1 MGLKS
6 ENDRKI
12 KAGFKRLGI
21 LKDTII
27 ENGMRR
33 LMNDAMMVA
42 LATHDHD
49 HWFHKSTDNS
59 YGWLVL
65 HDGAHV
71 DHRTN
76 TGRHG
81 EGSAYTELM
90 RASESAPKTGWV
102 GILLADMGEVHDNK
116 KGKYYLFHLDY
127 EINILELTRQD
138 IEEQFDT
145 YFKPL

>member
-1 MGLKS
+1 MSLKS
-6 ENDRKI
+6 DNERKI
-12 KAGFKRLGI
+12 KAGFQRLGLLKDIAIEDGMKRLM
-21 LKDTII
+21 DS
-27 ENGMRR
+27 
-33 LMNDAMMVA
+33 AMMLA

-71 DHRTN
+71 AHRTN

-127 EINILELTRQD
+127 EINVLNITSEHVERVFTR
-138 IEEQFDT
+138 

>member
-1 MGLKS
+1 MSYKS
-6 ENDRKI
+6 DNDRKI
-12 KAGFKRLGI
+12 KAGFKRFGL
-21 LKDTII
+21 LKDIII

-33 LMNDAMMVA
+33 LMNDAM
-42 LATHDHD
+42 LATLANHDHD

-65 HDGAHV
+65 HNGAHV

-81 EGSAYTELM
+81 EGDAYAELM
-90 RASESAPKTGWV
+90 RASESAPKNGWV
-102 GILLADMGEVHDNK
+102 GILLADMGEVRDH
-116 KGKYYLFHLDY
+116 GKQKLYIFHLEY
-127 EINILELTRQD
+127 EIDLLNITRAD
-138 IEEQFDT
+138 VENQFHT